1 MRDSQVGASIVAGD
15 PGGLGQAYDRYASPL
30 YKYCQ
35 SMLTDPADAADAVQD
50 TLLITAARLDGL
62 QDPELPRAWMYAVA
76 RNECLRI
83 LRASRSAARLAEAP
97 DVTDEGGRD
106 GDEAERAGLH
116 TLFDDAV
123 KGLNQAARE
132 AIELQLRQGLEP
144 DEVAAVLGVS
154 RNHAHSLLSR
164 ARDQL
169 QSCLGVL
176 LVGRAGRGDCRDLD
190 GLLADWDG
198 QLTPL
203 VRRRV
208 HRHIE
213 RCPVC
218 TARRAFE
225 LRPAMLLGLSPGA
238 AIVAAAAESLHRAA
252 GPPAALRAR
261 TLALASGGGHSAAAH
276 RAVVLG
282 RTGPFGRLGFP
293 RPRRTPDFGPPD
305 VAPGAWLH
313 SGRGQAAMAVGAV
326 LAVAITTAGLA
337 LGGNG
342 RAMLGGGKPPLS
354 ASAASSGAATGPG
367 TTGPAVSRPPGK
379 AANPASSAA
388 TTPAPATAGSPTGS
402 APATP
407 PAPTTPATP
416 TASPTLSRSPAPSP
430 SPSPSLSP
438 SPGTLQVSPPGGQ
451 LTVPGGGGTTITL
464 TARGGPVGWSITVS
478 AGNGHV
484 AVLPS
489 GGTLRPGASTTVTI
503 QASRSATGRELTV
516 KPGGAVFTLAT
527 GAGNSQLA
535 ANLGRATSAVN
546 PRGAA
551 FTDYR
556 QSSMPGALVAARRNR
571 NRYAQCGLNVTKV
584 TKAPLR

>member
-1 MRDSQVGASIVAGD
+1 
-15 PGGLGQAYDRYASPL
+15 
-30 YKYCQ
+30 
-35 SMLTDPADAADAVQD
+35 MLADPADAADVVQD
-50 TLLITAARLDGL
+50 TLLITAARLDGVRE
-62 QDPELPRAWMYAVA
+62 PERLRAWMYAVA

-83 LRASRSAARLAEAP
+83 LRASKATAPPAEAP
-97 DVTDEGGRD
+97 DVTCRAGRGGGKGSRG
-106 GDEAERAGLH
+106 GDQAERPGLH
-116 TLFDDAV
+116 TLIDDAV
-123 KGLNQAARE
+123 KGLNPAARE

-190 GLLADWDG
+190 GLLAGWDG
-198 QLTPL
+198 QLTPR

-213 RCPVC
+213 RCGVC

-238 AIVAAAAESLHRAA
+238 AIVAAAAESLRLAA

-276 RAVVLG
+276 RAAVLG

-293 RPRRTPDFGPPD
+293 RPRRTPEFGPHGG
-305 VAPGAWLH
+305 APGAWLH

-326 LAVAITTAGLA
+326 LAVAVTTAGLA
-337 LGGNG
+337 LGGGNG
-342 RAMLGGGKPPLS
+342 RAMLGGKPPLS

-367 TTGPAVSRPPGK
+367 TSGPAASRPPGK

-402 APATP
+402 APASTP
-407 PAPTTPATP
+407 PTTAPATP
-416 TASPTLSRSPAPSP
+416 TASPTRTPSRSPAPSP
-430 SPSPSLSP
+430 SSSPSPSL

-451 LTVPGGGGTTITL
+451 LTVPAGGGTTITL

-489 GGTLRPGASTTVTI
+489 GGTLRPGASATVTI
-503 QASRSATGRELTV
+503 SASRSADGRELIV
-516 KPGGAVFTLAT
+516 KPGGAVFTLVT

-535 ANLGRATSAVN
+535 ANLG
-546 PRGAA
+546 
-551 FTDYR
+551 DYR
-556 QSSMPGALVAARRNR
+556 QSSIPGALVAVRRNR
-571 NRYAQCGLNVTKV
+571 NRYAQCGLNVTEV